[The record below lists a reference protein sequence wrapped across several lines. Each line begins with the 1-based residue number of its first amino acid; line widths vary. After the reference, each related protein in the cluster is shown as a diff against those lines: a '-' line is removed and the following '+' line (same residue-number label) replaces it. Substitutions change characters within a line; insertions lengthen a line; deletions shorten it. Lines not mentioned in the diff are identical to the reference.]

1 MDKTN
6 IDANQKHI
14 WDNNASN
21 GIVYSA
27 LCGGIAGL
35 VIFITIYFYN
45 SYYY

>member
-1 MDKTN
+1 MVHKEIGSLSMDKTN

-35 VIFITIYFYN
+35 LYL
-45 SYYY
+45 